1 MKITDITNS
10 TIEEPAIAHVFYIWH
25 LLDAK
30 REENEMINKIRNM
43 YGYSYPYYHLIN
55 SLPQYREL
63 NDLMLNALNSTVDA
77 KRDYRSPWG
86 YDVSGY
92 TFNPLRM
99 RLMLQVQG
107 RLKGDVNVYS
117 NNTGYKHNHN
127 KNVHRYNCKKNR
139 AK

>member
-30 REENEMINKIRNM
+30 RKENEMINKIRNM

-55 SLPQYREL
+55 SLPWNREL
-63 NDLMLNALNSTVDA
+63 NELMLNALNSSVDA

-99 RLMLQVQG
+99 KLMLQVQG
-107 RLKGDVNVYS
+107 RLKGDVNVS
-117 NNTGYKHNHN
+117 GNNTGYKHNHN

>member
-10 TIEEPAIAHVFYIWH
+10 TIEEPAIAHVFYLWH
-25 LLDAK
+25 SLDAK
-30 REENEMINKIRNM
+30 RKENEMINKIRNM
-43 YGYSYPYYHLIN
+43 YGYSFPYPLIN
-55 SLPQYREL
+55 SLPWNREL
-63 NDLMLNALNSTVDA
+63 NELMLNALNSSVDA

-99 RLMLQVQG
+99 KLMLQVQG
-107 RLKGDVNVYS
+107 RLKGDVNVS
-117 NNTGYKHNHN
+117 DSNTGYKHNHN

>member
-10 TIEEPAIAHVFYIWH
+10 TIEEPAIAHVFYLWH

-30 REENEMINKIRNM
+30 REENEMINKIRNRF
-43 YGYSYPYYHLIN
+43 GYSYPFAFM
-55 SLPQYREL
+55 LPWDREL
-63 NDLMLNALNSTVDA
+63 NDMMLNALNSSVDA

-86 YDVSGY
+86 YGVSGY

-99 RLMLQVQG
+99 RIMLQVDG
-107 RLKGDVNVYS
+107 RLKSDVNVS
-117 NNTGYKHNHN
+117 GNNTGYKHNHN
-127 KNVHRYNCKKNR
+127 KNVHRYNCKKTR

>member
-10 TIEEPAIAHVFYIWH
+10 TLEEPAIAHVFYIWH

-30 REENEMINKIRNM
+30 RKENEMINKIRNM
-43 YGYSYPYYHLIN
+43 YGYSFPYPLFN
-55 SLPQYREL
+55 SLPWNRKL
-63 NDLMLNALNSTVDA
+63 NELMLNALNSTVDA

-99 RLMLQVQG
+99 KLMLQVDG
-107 RLKGDVNVYS
+107 RLKGDVNVS
-117 NNTGYKHNHN
+117 VSNTGYKHNHN
-127 KNVHRYNCKKNR
+127 KNVHRYNCKKTR

>member
-10 TIEEPAIAHVFYIWH
+10 TIEEPAIAHVFYLWH

-30 REENEMINKIRNM
+30 REENDMINKIRNL
-43 YGYSYPYYHLIN
+43 YGYSYPFAFM
-55 SLPQYREL
+55 LPWNCEL
-63 NDLMLNALNSTVDA
+63 NDRLLDASNSTIDA

-86 YDVSGY
+86 YGVSGY

-99 RLMLQVQG
+99 RIMLQVDG
-107 RLKGDVNVYS
+107 RLKNDVNVS
-117 NNTGYKHNHN
+117 GNNTGYKHNHN
-127 KNVHRYNCKKNR
+127 KNVHRYNCKKTR

>member
-10 TIEEPAIAHVFYIWH
+10 TLEEPAIAHVFYLWH

-30 REENEMINKIRNM
+30 REENEIINKIRNRF
-43 YGYSYPYYHLIN
+43 GYSYPFAFM
-55 SLPQYREL
+55 LPRNREL
-63 NDLMLNALNSTVDA
+63 NDRLLDALNSTVDA

-86 YDVSGY
+86 YGVSGY

-99 RLMLQVQG
+99 RLMLQVDG
-107 RLKGDVNVYS
+107 RLKGDVNVS
-117 NNTGYKHNHN
+117 GNNAGYKHNHN
-127 KNVHRYNCKKNR
+127 KNVHRYNCKKTR